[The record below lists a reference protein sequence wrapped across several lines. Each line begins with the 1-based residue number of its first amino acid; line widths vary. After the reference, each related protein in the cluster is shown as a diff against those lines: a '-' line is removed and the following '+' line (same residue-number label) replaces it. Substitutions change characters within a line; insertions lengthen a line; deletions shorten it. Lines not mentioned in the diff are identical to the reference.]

1 MFLEAVRRAWRGD
14 PDAGPAGYV
23 EWLVDTSYLRCPDD
37 AVHLRQGLGLA
48 GLTPPSE
55 QANLLDSP

>member
-23 EWLVDTSYLRCPDD
+23 DWLVDTSYLRCPDD
-37 AVHLRQGLGLA
+37 VVHLRQGLV
-48 GLTPPSE
+48 
-55 QANLLDSP
+55 DRV